1 MFTPNSKMI
10 AISPGFGFRMVVA
23 LEELLVLEALGV
35 EANQMVVEPVINKLL
50 SNRHYAVRISGHRFG
65 RGRHHGRRRWPGN
78 STATPGVRQ
87 LEAELQEE
95 LLGLP
100 KIREVG
106 GLSEEKEQLTC
117 SSGTRIAAR
126 TCPPRVKG
134 PEDLSMHL
142 KAGFHHSLSP

>member
-1 MFTPNSKMI
+1 MI

-35 EANQMVVEPVINKLL
+35 EADQMVVEPVMNKLL
-50 SNRHYAVRISGHRFG
+50 LNRHRIVRIPGHRFG

-100 KIREVG
+100 EIRGEVRWENCQQG
-106 GLSEEKEQLTC
+106 NSLV
-117 SSGTRIAAR
+117 
-126 TCPPRVKG
+126 PVG
-134 PEDLSMHL
+134 PESLLGLVHL
-142 KAGFHHSLSP
+142 A